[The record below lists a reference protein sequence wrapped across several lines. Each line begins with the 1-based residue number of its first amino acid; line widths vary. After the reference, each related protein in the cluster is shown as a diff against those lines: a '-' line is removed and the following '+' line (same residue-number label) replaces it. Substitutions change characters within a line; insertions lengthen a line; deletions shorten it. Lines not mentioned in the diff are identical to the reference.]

1 MTSRPAA
8 LELTGIRKRFGS
20 VVALDNTTLTVC
32 QGSIHA
38 LVGENGAGKTTLMR
52 VAFGLT
58 TPDDGAVRVHGAR
71 VKPGSASDAIRAG
84 IGMVQ
89 QHFALAPALTV
100 RENIALG
107 VSAGDT
113 LGDDI
118 TALAT
123 TLGVEDLDRPVATL
137 SVSAQQRVAIVR
149 ALARGARVLILD
161 EPTAALAPR
170 DAEELFGWL
179 RSFRELGGSVVL
191 VTHKLRD
198 ALALA
203 DDISVLRQGRI
214 VWQGP
219 REQASVE
226 RLTDAMLGQASS
238 AASDTGPGKWSP
250 AKRVVADAV
259 SVSILDHRSV
269 LRVKE
274 ATTQVLA
281 GEILGVAGVEGS
293 GYREF
298 LFALGGRVASLRG
311 SLRLPD
317 EIGFVPDDRH
327 HDGLIPEL
335 SIMDNVALKGAAR
348 RRGMFRTAAV
358 QSTAQRLVREY
369 GIRVPDVRAPASTL
383 SGGNQQRLL
392 LARELDGNPAL
403 LVVMNPTRGLDVA
416 AAADVQRRFSAARDA
431 GMGIVYYT
439 ADLDE
444 LLAVSDRILVV
455 FDGRVREVARDRAS
469 VGRAMLGAA

>member
-1 MTSRPAA
+1 VTPRPAA
-8 LELTGIRKRFGS
+8 LELAGIRKRFES
-20 VVALDNTTLTVC
+20 VTALDNVTLTVRE
-32 QGSIHA
+32 GTIHA

-58 TPDDGAVRVHGAR
+58 TPDSGAVRVHGAR
-71 VKPGSASDAIRAG
+71 VNPGSPSHAIRAG
-84 IGMVQ
+84 LGMVQ
-89 QHFALAPALTV
+89 QHFALAAALTV

-107 VSAGDT
+107 VSAGNT

-118 TALAT
+118 AALAT
-123 TLGVEDLDRPVATL
+123 TLGVGDLDHPLATL
-137 SVSAQQRVAIVR
+137 PVSAQQRVAIVR

-161 EPTAALAPR
+161 EPTAALAPQ
-170 DAEELFGWL
+170 DAAELFGWL
-179 RSFRELGGSVVL
+179 RTFRELGGSVVL
-191 VTHKLRD
+191 VTHKLPD

-226 RLTDAMLGQASS
+226 LLTDAMLAEASP
-238 AASDTGPGKWSP
+238 ALRDTGPGVKT
-250 AKRVVADAV
+250 RGTHVVADAV

-274 ATTQVLA
+274 ATARVLA
-281 GEILGVAGVEGS
+281 GEILGVAGVDGS

-298 LFALGGRVASLRG
+298 LYALAGRVVSLGGSLH
-311 SLRLPD
+311 LPD
-317 EIGFVPDDRH
+317 EIGFVPDDRL

-335 SIMDNVALKGAAR
+335 AIMDNVALKGAGR

-369 GIRVPDVRAPASTL
+369 GIRVTDVRAPASTL

-403 LVVMNPTRGLDVA
+403 VVAMNPTRGLDIA
-416 AAADVQRRFSAARDA
+416 AAAEVQRRFSAARDA